1 MTHVSNEMSIDI
13 DSTTSVL
20 TIGSLKPNTL
30 YKISFKIK
38 WKKGSKF
45 LLVYTVS
52 SVNPFLVSQEKPH

>member
-38 WKKGSKF
+38 WKKGCIF
-45 LLVYTVS
+45 LLVYSIHCV
-52 SVNPFLVSQEKPH
+52 LC